1 MGSDIM
7 SGSNDIVQTRFGV
20 LQEFGNQDAAGL
32 DMITATPPRRPEYLY
47 KKLHLDRRDMSRPH
61 TSGVGAISLPVA
73 RQVWRKEGERD
84 K

>member
-32 DMITATPPRRPEYLY
+32 DMITATPPRRPECLY
-47 KKLHLDRRDMSRPH
+47 KKLHLDTGHVASPH
-61 TSGVGAISLPVA
+61 ERGGGDIAAGGASGAE
-73 RQVWRKEGERD
+73 K
-84 K
+84 